1 MELASI
7 KLAFYGDDFTG
18 STDALERI
26 SLAGARAVLFTE
38 PPAPDALAAYPGL
51 DAFGV
56 AGMTRAMPPEA
67 MEAALLPAFRAL
79 QDSGA
84 RHVHYK
90 VCSTF
95 DSAPHIGSIGKAIDI
110 GMAVFEPAFVPVIGG
125 MPMLGRHCVFGN
137 LFARLGTGGEGERF
151 RLDRHPSMRYHPTT
165 PMDESDLRRHLSK
178 QTDLRIGLLDVLQQR
193 ADPSVW
199 DSLISSEDR
208 VVLFDALFPED
219 MVRIGAWLDEHAGH
233 APLFSVG
240 SSGVGQALGD
250 HWDQLGYW
258 EKREIPRLKPQD
270 GPLLVVS
277 GSCSP
282 VTAGQIRTAVK
293 SGFEEYVIDRHRFLD
308 DTLPDYALRQMNAL
322 LAKGKGL
329 IVHTGHR
336 AAETFDAA
344 ETGTALGRIAA
355 ALIES
360 AGLVRLV
367 VAGGDTSSYV
377 ARAMGIRA
385 MEMCA
390 TVAPGA
396 PMCKVL
402 EAPAGII
409 GLRVCF
415 KGGQVGDSTFFT
427 EHFLD
432 PVKRSRK

>member
-1 MELASI
+1 MERTNI

-38 PPAPDALAAYPGL
+38 PPDPDTLAAYPGL

-56 AGMTRAMPPEA
+56 AGMTRAMSPEA
-67 MEAALLPAFRAL
+67 MEATLLPAFRAL
-79 QDSGA
+79 RDSGA

-137 LFARLGTGGEGERF
+137 IFARLGTGGEGERF

-165 PMDESDLRRHLSK
+165 PMEESDLRRHLSK

-193 ADPSVW
+193 AELTVW
-199 DSLISSEDR
+199 DTLFSSEDR
-208 VVLFDALFPED
+208 VLLLDALMPED
-219 MVRIGAWLDEHAGH
+219 MMRTGAWLDQHAEQ

-250 HWDQLGYW
+250 HWNHIGQW
-258 EKREIPRLKPQD
+258 TPKEIPGFKPD
-270 GPLLVVS
+270 EHPLLVVS

-282 VTAGQIRTAVK
+282 VTAGQIRAAIK
-293 SGFEEYVIDRHRFLD
+293 AGFEEFVIDRHRFLD
-308 DTLPDYALRQMNAL
+308 GQLPDYALRQMSAL

-336 AAETFDAA
+336 AAESFSAE
-344 ETGTALGRIAA
+344 ETGTALGRIAS

-360 AGLVRLV
+360 AGLDRLV

-402 EAPAGII
+402 EAPAGIK

-427 EHFLD
+427 EHFH
-432 PVKRSRK
+432 PSGNKSKK

>member
-1 MELASI
+1 MEASNI
-7 KLAFYGDDFTG
+7 RLAFYGDDFTG

-38 PPAPDALAAYPGL
+38 PPSAEDLAVYPGL

-56 AGMTRAMPPEA
+56 AGMTRAMSPEM
-67 MEAALLPAFRAL
+67 MEAALLPAFRL
-79 QDSGA
+79 LHDSGA

-165 PMDESDLRRHLSK
+165 PMEEADLRRHLSK

-193 ADPSVW
+193 TEPTVW
-199 DSLISSEDR
+199 DTLFSPEDR
-208 VVLFDALFPED
+208 VVLLDALMPED
-219 MVRIGAWLDEHAGH
+219 MARIGEWLDNHAQQ

-250 HWDQLGYW
+250 HWNQLGHW
-258 EKREIPRLKPQD
+258 KPKQIPTLKPD
-270 GPLLVVS
+270 DSPLLVVS

-282 VTAGQIRTAVK
+282 VTAGQIRAAVK
-293 SGFEEYVIDRHRFLD
+293 TGFEEFVIDRHRFLD
-308 DTLPDYALRQMNAL
+308 GPLPDYALRQMSML

-329 IVHTGHR
+329 IIHTGHR
-336 AAETFDAA
+336 AAETFSAE
-344 ETGTALGRIAA
+344 ETGTALGRIAS
-355 ALIES
+355 ALIEA
-360 AGLVRLV
+360 AGLERLV

-402 EAPAGII
+402 DGPGAIQN
-409 GLRVCF
+409 LRVCF
-415 KGGQVGDSTFFT
+415 KGGQVGDSAFFT
-427 EHFLD
+427 EHFHPQGKKL
-432 PVKRSRK
+432 KK